1 MKSKHIVVILVLLVV
16 VLAFSVYSAP
26 IDLEESC
33 TANEECES
41 FCELNYLDEG
51 ICYCNEAGLC
61 IWDPEAESAT
71 TEPVDSV
78 VNVTVPDV
86 NATIETNITNET
98 VETIAVSTVYE
109 ETITEL
115 QQQITSLQGN
125 GTATQQRL
133 ATLEQ
138 SVSTLLTQMNS
149 LNTNVESINTI
160 QSQIQQDLS
169 GNINDISTGLAGLQ
183 LDVETTQSD
192 IISVEESANTT
203 RTIAYIL
210 LFIVILIAGI
220 GGVYYITRKGSS
232 KSTKPKIVNYITQ
245 HIKQGQKYP
254 TIKNA
259 LLKAGWSEPEIEHA
273 YKSTLKHN
281 YQQYLQRSGKT
292 SQTTQTQRRST
303 STPQQGIDK
312 KKVAVIAVFSILIII
327 GAFFIIKG
335 VTTGHAIYFQ
345 TEAELSTSMKSVL
358 EKNIENN
365 VFYDKVD
372 KIHMCVQV
380 QDGENS
386 ASYHVVKI
394 NGKHTFVEAQEPCD
408 YLPPFDVGA
417 KFTNWKSF
425 ESVMKSPTC
434 NSLRKA
440 HSNEEV
446 YVLPS
451 KYVLQ
456 GFELNKNEKY
466 SPFCNALKTCL
477 VEKELAAI
485 GITC

>member
-232 KSTKPKIVNYITQ
+232 KSTKPKR
-245 HIKQGQKYP
+245 
-254 TIKNA
+254 
-259 LLKAGWSEPEIEHA
+259 LS
-273 YKSTLKHN
+273 
-281 YQQYLQRSGKT
+281 QRKGSPPVKC
-292 SQTTQTQRRST
+292 RR
-303 STPQQGIDK
+303 
-312 KKVAVIAVFSILIII
+312 
-327 GAFFIIKG
+327 
-335 VTTGHAIYFQ
+335 
-345 TEAELSTSMKSVL
+345 
-358 EKNIENN
+358 
-365 VFYDKVD
+365 
-372 KIHMCVQV
+372 
-380 QDGENS
+380 
-386 ASYHVVKI
+386 
-394 NGKHTFVEAQEPCD
+394 
-408 YLPPFDVGA
+408 
-417 KFTNWKSF
+417 
-425 ESVMKSPTC
+425 
-434 NSLRKA
+434 R
-440 HSNEEV
+440 
-446 YVLPS
+446 
-451 KYVLQ
+451 
-456 GFELNKNEKY
+456 
-466 SPFCNALKTCL
+466 
-477 VEKELAAI
+477 
-485 GITC
+485 